1 MTATVSMPPVRHH
14 VDDRLLR
21 AYACGALPEAFSV
34 VVAAH
39 VSLCDECRAR
49 LGAFEAVGGAAL
61 AGAPV
66 EPMAKGSFAATLAR
80 AKAARPIVVRRK
92 CRQLPAP
99 IDGYVG
105 GDIGD
110 IAWRSVGGGVRQ
122 MKLDTAG
129 EGTVRLLYIPA
140 GQAVPDHG
148 HHGLELTLVL
158 TGAYRDAVDR
168 FGRGDVEIADDDVEH
183 QPVAEPGE
191 PCICIAA
198 TSARLRFRSLIP
210 RLLGPVLGI

>member
-1 MTATVSMPPVRHH
+1 MSDARSMPAVRHH
-14 VDDRLLR
+14 VDEPLLLS
-21 AYACGALPEAFSV
+21 YACGALPESYSV

-49 LGAFEAVGGAAL
+49 MGAFEAVGGVAL
-61 AGAPV
+61 AETGT
-66 EPMAKGSFAATLAR
+66 EPMAEGSFAATLAR
-80 AKAARPIVVRRK
+80 ARAARPIVVNRKARR
-92 CRQLPAP
+92 LPAP
-99 IDGYVG
+99 IDDYVG
-105 GDIGD
+105 GDIDD

-140 GQAVPDHG
+140 GRAVPDHG
-148 HHGLELTLVL
+148 HNGLELTMVL
-158 TGAYRDAVDR
+158 SGAYRDSVDR

-183 QPVAEPGE
+183 QPMAETGE